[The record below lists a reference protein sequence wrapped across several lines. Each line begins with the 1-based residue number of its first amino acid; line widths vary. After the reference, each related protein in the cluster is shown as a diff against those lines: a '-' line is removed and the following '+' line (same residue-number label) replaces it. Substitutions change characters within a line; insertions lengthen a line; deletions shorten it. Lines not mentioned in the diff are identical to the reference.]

1 MRHQITLYDT
11 LGIER
16 DATEQEIRAAFRKLA
31 MKNHPDRFAGDQR
44 ENAEEKFQVMTEAF
58 NVLSH
63 PETREKYDLEISQGS
78 ESSKGMDRKEIAR
91 RLAAKGSQTLREGNV
106 QEALEDLKMAIDHDD
121 ECSRAHYFYGVALG
135 KVAGRERDALRHAE
149 RAAVLEPDNATMKA
163 EAAVLSLAA
172 GMKSRAVRLA
182 QQALDLD
189 PTNVK
194 ASQVLQ
200 QAEAPA
206 KSGGEGLLGRFR
218 RKG

>member
-44 ENAEEKFQVMTEAF
+44 AAAEEKFQGITEAF

-63 PETREKYDLEISQGS
+63 PESRAKYDQEIAQGS
-78 ESSKGMDRKEIAR
+78 ESKGMDRREIAR
-91 RLAAKGSQTLREGNV
+91 RLAAKGSQALREGDV
-106 QEALEDLKMAIDHDD
+106 KEALEDLKMAIDHDD
-121 ECSRAHYFYGVALG
+121 ECSRAHYFYAVGLG
-135 KVAGRERDALRHAE
+135 KIVGRERDALRHAE
-149 RAAVLEPDNATMKA
+149 RAATLEPNNATMKA

-172 GMKSRAVRLA
+172 GMKSRALRLA

>member
-16 DATEQEIRAAFRKLA
+16 DATEQDIRTAFRKLA
-31 MKNHPDRFAGDQR
+31 MQHHPDRFAGDQR
-44 ENAEEKFQVMTEAF
+44 ANAEGKFQVITEAF

-63 PETREKYDLEISQGS
+63 PEKREKYDQAIFQGA

-106 QEALEDLKMAIDHDD
+106 KEALEDLKMAIDHDD

-135 KVAGRERDALRHAE
+135 QIVGRERDALRHAE

-163 EAAVLSLAA
+163 EAAVASLAA
-172 GMKSRAVRLA
+172 GMKSRALRLA

-200 QAEAPA
+200 QAEDTA